1 MMRGVL
7 EKGLREEGMVDD
19 GEVGEMIHHLPDN
32 DLAKLETLRGEQ
44 QLREKPP

>member
-7 EKGLREEGMVDD
+7 EKVMREEGMVEDV
-19 GEVGEMIHHLPDN
+19 EVWDMIHHLPDN

-44 QLREKPP
+44 QLGEKPP

>member
-7 EKGLREEGMVDD
+7 EKGLREEGMVED
-19 GEVGEMIHHLPDN
+19 GEVWDIIHHLPDN

-44 QLREKPP
+44 QLGEKPP